1 MTSVMLYGFNWLLD
15 LPKEPQMITNHV
27 KGVEPEVI
35 MFYTTI
41 TQHRTEYFYPGEGLK
56 NFLPGFSLYF
66 LAGKKGSQTI
76 KLIKESFVSLYKKT
90 FEEGVQKMIENDI
103 YFRNLD
109 HNYYLTIDKA
119 MGYVI

>member
-1 MTSVMLYGFNWLLD
+1 
-15 LPKEPQMITNHV
+15 MITNHV